1 MVKHG
6 WWGAQLAPPFVEWM
20 MGLAP
25 GWVTGC
31 PGLSR
36 NDMLAILGNG
46 VVPLQAAEGIA
57 WCLEQLAVALAAL
70 TRAETEAKEMT
81 PVG

>member
-1 MVKHG
+1 MIRHG
-6 WWGAQLAPPFVEWM
+6 WWGAQLNPEFVEWM
-20 MGLAP
+20 MGVAE

-36 NDMLAILGNG
+36 NDQLALLGNG
-46 VVPLQAAEGIA
+46 VVPLQAAQGIA
-57 WCLEQLAVALAAL
+57 SCLDNLAVALAAL
-70 TRAETEAKEMT
+70 ETAAAKEMT

>member
-1 MVKHG
+1 MVRRG
-6 WWGAQLAPPFVEWM
+6 WWGAQLNPEFVEWM

-36 NDMLAILGNG
+36 NEQLSILGNG
-46 VVPLQAAEGIA
+46 VVPQQAVEGIA
-57 WCLEQLAVALAAL
+57 AGLEQIVAALAAL
-70 TRAETEAKEMT
+70 EA
-81 PVG
+81 V